1 METAAKLAALAMVAA
16 VFCVLLRENGR
27 VQAVLLSLAVCV
39 GILVTGIRFLSPIW
53 SVLEQLRKLSGLDSG
68 ITAPLLKVAGIGLLT
83 QAASGVCGDAGEAGL
98 AKAVEVSGAVLG
110 LYASLPLLS
119 AVLVL
124 LEKFLGGAP

>member
-16 VFCVLLRENGR
+16 VFCVLLRESGR
-27 VQAVLLSLAVCV
+27 VQAVLLSLVVCV
-39 GILVTGIRFLSPIW
+39 GILITGIRFLSPIW

-83 QAASGVCGDAGEAGL
+83 QAASGVCSDAGEGGL